1 MNTERSSGILLHPT
15 SLPGKYGIGTLGKE
29 AYRFIDFLV
38 RARQQLWQILPLG
51 PTGYADSPYQC
62 FSSRAGNPLLIDPE
76 LLVKDKLLKETD
88 FSLLG
93 KSVEN
98 RVDFGQVISL
108 KYPVLQL
115 AYENFIDQL
124 THPLQGDIHDFV
136 EENAGWLDDY
146 ALFMSM
152 KMHFDQK
159 PWYAWDKPLKMRE
172 ENAIA
177 PFRKSLSKQIGFQ
190 KFMQYIFFRQWNA
203 VKDYAHQNNIRI
215 IGDIPLYVSMDS
227 VDAWTDTD
235 LFQFDASKNP
245 IAVGGVP
252 PDYFSET
259 GQLWGNPLYRWDAL
273 REQGYKWWIERIKA
287 NLVLYDIIR
296 IDHFRGL
303 AAFWAVPYGEKTAV
317 KGEWVN
323 CPGNELFEAIQA
335 ELGNIPIIAE
345 DLGVMTVDVES
356 LRDKF
361 RLPGMKILQFAFDSA
376 EANDF
381 IPHSFIKNCVVY
393 TGTHDNETL
402 MGWVK
407 SAKQEDL
414 RYMLDYI
421 NSDGKEIH
429 WDMIRVA
436 LASVANIAI
445 IPMQDFLGLGNEGR
459 MNLPGTTSDN
469 WMWRALP
476 DDFSKDITDRLAHMT
491 SLYGRTR
498 VSKQKK

>member
-1 MNTERSSGILLHPT
+1 
-15 SLPGKYGIGTLGKE
+15 
-29 AYRFIDFLV
+29 
-38 RARQQLWQILPLG
+38 
-51 PTGYADSPYQC
+51 
-62 FSSRAGNPLLIDPE
+62 
-76 LLVKDKLLKETD
+76 
-88 FSLLG
+88 
-93 KSVEN
+93 
-98 RVDFGQVISL
+98 
-108 KYPVLQL
+108 
-115 AYENFIDQL
+115 
-124 THPLQGDIHDFV
+124 
-136 EENAGWLDDY
+136 
-146 ALFMSM
+146 
-152 KMHFDQK
+152 
-159 PWYAWDKPLKMRE
+159 
-172 ENAIA
+172 
-177 PFRKSLSKQIGFQ
+177 LSKQIGFQ

-361 RLPGMKILQFAFDSA
+361 GLPGMKILQFAFDSA